1 MRVVSSQT
9 HPLPSPPV
17 PTVSEPHHLPPVADL
32 SMARW
37 PQKTIWSATVPRF
50 SVIAFMYYLLCSP
63 FRNKAIENF
72 SLSLNSSL
80 DGWSSLRCQPTRSY
94 QDLAPL
100 SGFISNW
107 SCTSSNRRQ
116 WKRIKRDILTHYPE
130 PGITRPPI
138 AIAHICPSAACCSLC
153 SARR

>member
-1 MRVVSSQT
+1 MFKYVVELY
-9 HPLPSPPV
+9 LPSVNDTKQDSLASMRLDKFWSSPDDDLRK
-17 PTVSEPHHLPPVADL
+17 LPPNREAPHEHVKRSCYQSDFV
-32 SMARW
+32 W
-37 PQKTIWSATVPRF
+37 WG
-50 SVIAFMYYLLCSP
+50 
-63 FRNKAIENF
+63 AIENF
-72 SLSLNSSL
+72 SLSLNSIL

-107 SCTSSNRRQ
+107 SCTSSNRRR

-138 AIAHICPSAACCSLC
+138 AISHICLSTACCSFC
-153 SARR
+153 SAHL